1 MEHHDP
7 AQQRLIDGLR
17 HQKSGRLVQAL
28 DAYRAAEQE
37 AQEPAVRSE
46 ALRRQSSVYRMLAEW
61 EMALDRAREA
71 ADIARAAKL
80 PEQMGDALNAEAGVY
95 IARGQYPQAT
105 SFLDAILRTTDDA
118 RIRGVALQN
127 LGAIAAQSGDF
138 ETARRHFLASHECF
152 QEAGYVWG
160 QALVLNNFARAALD
174 HGNFMVA
181 ASMIENA
188 VGAARRV
195 QDQDL
200 LALATLNH
208 AEAIAGLRDHARAE
222 ELANAALTYFSSA
235 GNLWRKVEC
244 LRLLGDI
251 ADQQGNAMRAR
262 SLYREGLGLAREIGA
277 AVEVAQLEK
286 RLDGSGGSAAGG
298 GEGGGEP
305 AA

>member
-1 MEHHDP
+1 MEHNEP
-7 AQQRLIDGLR
+7 ARRQLTEGLR
-17 HQKSGRLVQAL
+17 NQKAGELVQAL
-28 DAYRAAEQE
+28 DCYRAAEQE
-37 AQEPAVRSE
+37 ASSADVRSE
-46 ALRRQSSVYRMLAEW
+46 ALRRQSSVYRMLSEW
-61 EMALDRAREA
+61 DLALDRAREA

-80 PEQMGDALNAEAGVY
+80 PEQLGDALNAEAGVY
-95 IARGQYPQAT
+95 IARGQYPQAI

-174 HGNFMVA
+174 HGNYMVA

-200 LALATLNH
+200 LALATLNQ
-208 AEAIAGLRDHARAE
+208 AEAIAGLRDYARAD
-222 ELANAALTYFSSA
+222 ELAHSAFRYFTSA
-235 GNLWRKVEC
+235 GNLWRMVEC

-251 ADQQGNAMRAR
+251 ADRQGNAAEAE
-262 SLYREGLGLAREIGA
+262 SLYRQGLALAREISA
-277 AVEVAQLEK
+277 AVEVKQLEE
-286 RLDGSGGSAAGG
+286 RLSGR
-298 GEGGGEP
+298 ERPTRPGEP
-305 AA
+305 V